1 MSEELLEELKNI
13 NPKSIKSDFFEK
25 LTIDA
30 YVFSVYDADT
40 ISVIFKFNNQYCKK
54 NIRLLGID
62 SVEMKSKVKLEKELA
77 VKARDYLREKI
88 LGKLI
93 QIDMLKL
100 DKYGRQLGIV
110 YFNNININ
118 EDLIKGGFVRSYDG
132 KKKEVW
138 NIDSELKII
147 EDKKEN

>member
-13 NPKSIKSDFFEK
+13 DPKSIKSDIFED
-25 LTIDA
+25 LRIDA
-30 YVFSVYDADT
+30 YVYKVYDADT
-40 ISVIFKFNNQYCKK
+40 ISVTFKFNNQYCRK

-62 SVEMKSKVKLEKELA
+62 SAEMKSKVKLEKELA
-77 VKARDYLREKI
+77 TKARDYLREQI

-110 YFNNININ
+110 FFDNKNMN
-118 EDLIKGGFVRSYDG
+118 EELITAGFVRSYDG
-132 KKKEVW
+132 GKKEKW
-138 NIDSELKII
+138 NLSDELKIL
-147 EDKKEN
+147 EDKKEI